1 MSSSLGGGIPGISRK
16 QTLTSTRDSDLVMAR
31 RTVRQSWNTQ
41 YATGVV
47 NINNIDYKRV
57 IGPFRAVT
65 GNGDFL
71 SRENYSCN
79 TIPTSTTNRVGLG
92 RMLDRARSVCDG
104 TEVPGTS
111 CNPRFVADS
120 SDYVTF
126 KKNQA
131 INRTYH
137 NLK

>member
-41 YATGVV
+41 NATGTV
-47 NINNIDYKRV
+47 NGYKRV